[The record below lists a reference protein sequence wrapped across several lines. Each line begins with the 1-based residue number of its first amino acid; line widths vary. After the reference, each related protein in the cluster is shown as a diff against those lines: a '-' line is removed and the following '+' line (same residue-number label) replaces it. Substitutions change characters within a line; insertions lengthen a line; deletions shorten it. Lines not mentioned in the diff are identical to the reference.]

1 MILGLSHIF
10 YLSLSSAVLE
20 EVASSLT
27 SSSCYCSAE
36 NFDNITLAH
45 HLQVMKEMIG
55 RDKNHP
61 SIVMW
66 SLANEPDSSRP
77 ESVPY
82 FK

>member
-1 MILGLSHIF
+1 MFICNTNIRELLLFPIIFLLG
-10 YLSLSSAVLE
+10 A
-20 EVASSLT
+20 
-27 SSSCYCSAE
+27 CSAE

-45 HLQVMKEMIG
+45 HLEVMKEMIG

-77 ESVPY
+77 EAEGY

>member
-1 MILGLSHIF
+1 
-10 YLSLSSAVLE
+10 
-20 EVASSLT
+20 
-27 SSSCYCSAE
+27 
-36 NFDNITLAH
+36 
-45 HLQVMKEMIG
+45 MKEMIG